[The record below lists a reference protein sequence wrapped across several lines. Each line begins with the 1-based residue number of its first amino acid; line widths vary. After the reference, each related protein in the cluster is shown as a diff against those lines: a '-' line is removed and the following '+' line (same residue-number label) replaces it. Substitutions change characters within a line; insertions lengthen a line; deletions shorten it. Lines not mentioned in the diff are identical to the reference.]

1 MWNVDVEYSLR
12 DEDLAAVA
20 KRSNRLDALRYPDA
34 AGCLSEISRA

>member
-1 MWNVDVEYSLR
+1 MWNVDVEYPLR

-20 KRSNRLDALRYPDA
+20 RRSNCLDAPRYLDA